1 MTEILIVYTLLA
13 IRLVH
18 VKKIIILKKTI
29 TTKTKNNNIWTNK
42 YASIVVISS

>member
-18 VKKIIILKKTI
+18 VKKIIIKKKTI
-29 TTKTKNNNIWTNK
+29 IYGLINMQ
-42 YASIVVISS
+42 ALLS